1 MKSSNSKKPVAA
13 PVVSAPNVIP
23 MADIML
29 VLLIIF
35 MVVTPMLQKGM
46 TVDMAKVN
54 NPEDMPNADKDDA
67 VIVAVTRDG
76 GIFLG
81 NQKSDISTIASL
93 VGDQIAGRLDKT
105 VFIRSDSRA
114 KYGDV
119 VKLVD
124 EVRSAGVDN
133 VGLLTDKVETTT
145 PGAAPPPAD

>member
-1 MKSSNSKKPVAA
+1 MKEKKKKVQAA
-13 PVVSAPNVIP
+13 DVMSAPNVIP

-46 TVDMAKVN
+46 TVEMAKVN

-81 NQKSDISTIASL
+81 TTRTDLSGIASL
-93 VGDQIAGRLDKT
+93 VSDQISGRMDKT

-124 EVRSAGVDN
+124 EVRAAGVDN
-133 VGLLTDKVETTT
+133 VGLLTDKIEATL
-145 PGAAPPPAD
+145 PGEPPAD

>member
-1 MKSSNSKKPVAA
+1 MVSGNSKKPQAA
-13 PVVSAPNVIP
+13 PVISAPNVIP

-35 MVVTPMLQKGM
+35 MVITPMLQKGM
-46 TVDMAKVN
+46 TVDMAKVI
-54 NPEDMPNADKDDA
+54 NPEDLPNADKDDA

-76 GIFLG
+76 GYFVG
-81 NQKSDISTIASL
+81 NNKTSLDAVASQVSDLIS
-93 VGDQIAGRLDKT
+93 GRTDKT

-133 VGLLTDKVETTT
+133 VGLLTDKIETSQ
-145 PGAAPPPAD
+145 PKPPAD

>member
-1 MKSSNSKKPVAA
+1 MKSSNSKKPQAD

-46 TVDMAKVN
+46 TVDMAKVA
-54 NPEDMPNADKDDA
+54 NPEDLPNADKDDA

-76 GIFLG
+76 AVYLG
-81 NQKSDISTIASL
+81 QTKTDISTIASQVSDL
-93 VGDQIAGRLDKT
+93 IAGRLDKT
-105 VFIRSDSRA
+105 VFIKSDSRA

-133 VGLLTDKVETTT
+133 VGLLTDKVET
-145 PGAAPPPAD
+145 AAPAPPGD